1 MRGDLIRVL
10 SSVEEKANELRL
22 DGYEPDVVLFGREA
36 YEFVREQVNEEFG
49 GEEEVSE
56 LSGLRVRVVEELG
69 GRCGGDRQQSH
80 RSRSWGREEV
90 QGRPI
95 TPPRPFRF
103 SPPSSA
109 PAERGD

>member
-69 GRCGGDRQQSH
+69 GDAVVIDSKAIGLGPGGAKR
-80 RSRSWGREEV
+80 
-90 QGRPI
+90 
-95 TPPRPFRF
+95 FRVVL
-103 SPPSSA
+103 
-109 PAERGD
+109 